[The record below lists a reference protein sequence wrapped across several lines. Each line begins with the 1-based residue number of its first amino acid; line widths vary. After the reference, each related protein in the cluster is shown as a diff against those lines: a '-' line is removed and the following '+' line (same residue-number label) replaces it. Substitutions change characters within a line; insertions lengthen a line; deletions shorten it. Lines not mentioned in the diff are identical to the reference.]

1 MTPVLGGTATVAAP
15 RATPTLAA
23 GWSPDAETR
32 YAPAEPVDLL
42 RTVAPLRRGA
52 GDPTF
57 LREAGRPVVW
67 RTVRTPTGP
76 ATLRLAQR
84 TDGSIGAHAWG
95 SGAAW
100 AVDGVPELLG
110 DGDDWRDLDLAA
122 APRLAEALRR
132 APGLRL
138 TRCRQVFEM
147 MLAAILEQK
156 VTTIEAHR
164 SWAWLVR
171 RHGEAAPGPAPV
183 GMRVCPPAD
192 TWRRVPSW
200 DWHRAGVDPKRS
212 KAAVEAARVA
222 SGLERTLELGRGGAE
237 VARRLRT
244 VPGVGIWTAAET
256 SQRAHGDADA
266 PSFGDLHVPALVG
279 LALAGHEVDDD
290 GMLELLEPW
299 RGSRQRVVRLVMLAG
314 VRRERIAPKAPI
326 EDHRHR

>member
-1 MTPVLGGTATVAAP
+1 MGGTAVAERAAP
-15 RATPTLAA
+15 ASPLAA
-23 GWSPDAETR
+23 RWAPDAQTR
-32 YAPAEPVDLL
+32 YAPAESVDLL
-42 RTVAPLRRGA
+42 RTVSVLRRGA

-57 LREAGRPVVW
+57 LPEPGRPVVW
-67 RTVRTPTGP
+67 RTVRTPHGP

-95 SGAAW
+95 TGAEW
-100 AVDGVPELLG
+100 AVAGVPELLG
-110 DGDDWRDLDLAA
+110 AGDDWTGLDLTAL
-122 APRLAEALRR
+122 PRLAEARR
-132 APGLRL
+132 RNPGLRL

-156 VTTIEAHR
+156 VTTLEAHR
-164 SWAWLVR
+164 SWARLVR
-171 RHGEAAPGPAPV
+171 RHGDAAPGPVPA
-183 GMRVCPPAD
+183 GMRVCPDAD
-192 TWRRVPSW
+192 TWRRIPSW

-212 KAAVEAARVA
+212 RAAVEAARLA

-266 PSFGDLHVPALVG
+266 PSFGDLHVPGLVG
-279 LALAGHEVDDD
+279 LALIGRPVDDD

-299 RGSRQRVVRLVMLAG
+299 RGHRQRVVRLIMLAG
-314 VRRERIAPKAPI
+314 VREARTAPRATLT
-326 EDHRHR
+326 DHRGR

>member
-1 MTPVLGGTATVAAP
+1 MTPVLGGTAVAAAGTRSP
-15 RATPTLAA
+15 LADR
-23 GWSPDAETR
+23 WSPDAETR

-57 LREAGRPVVW
+57 LREAARPVVW
-67 RTVRTPTGP
+67 RTVRTPSGP

-100 AVDGVPELLG
+100 AIDGVPELLG
-110 DGDDWRDLDLAA
+110 HGDDWGDLDLTAV
-122 APRLAEALRR
+122 PWLAEVRR
-132 APGLRL
+132 RNPGLRL

-156 VTTIEAHR
+156 VTVLEAHR
-164 SWAWLVR
+164 SWARLVR
-171 RHGEAAPGPAPV
+171 WYGERAPGPAPE

-192 TWRRVPSW
+192 AWRRLPSW
-200 DWHRAGVDPKRS
+200 DWHRAGVDPKRA

-222 SGLERTLELGRGGAE
+222 AGLERTLELGRGGAE

-279 LALAGHEVDDD
+279 LALAGHPVDDE

-299 RGSRQRVVRLVMLAG
+299 RGARQRIVRLVMLTG
-314 VRRERIAPKAPI
+314 VRRPRIAPKAAI
-326 EDHRHR
+326 EDHRRR